1 MSRDILWHRLT
12 GLFIAV
18 IVFGGVTA
26 GALGATS
33 QDQEQPKAEASTD
46 NGAEDRS
53 DIDAL
58 VAGARAEDGK
68 LIARVC
74 SNCHSVTPGGGHKI
88 GPNLY
93 GVSGRRVASVPNYPY
108 SRGLTRHLGQTWTNE
123 NLNAYLAN
131 PKDWAPGTKMTFP
144 GLSNAGERAAIIAYL
159 RALPEIASRDD
170 GSQDASA
177 ASQQASDTP
186 TGPQPTTAKDS
197 QRLTRDGLVID
208 LSVTPA
214 KNNASGGM
222 KLLQGDR
229 AEVAFRITDEA
240 TGEPVSGL
248 YPGAWLDLA
257 KTWDSDQDSSMT
269 CKYRASLYLQGQGF
283 KPLIDMNSY
292 YMLVLNHDASIMVF
306 DPLVNVSGKTMLYA
320 QINLEKPGAD
330 WVKSADEKWIFISM
344 PRANQVAVVDSDVFK
359 VKTNI
364 DAGSHPVRVAMQ
376 PDGKYLWVGNDS
388 KKSGESGVTVID
400 VDGLKTAAQIPTGQG
415 HHEIAFSS
423 DSRYAFISNRT
434 SGTVS
439 VIDVQKLEKVTDIR
453 TGPQP
458 ISLSY
463 SQLSESLYVVDG
475 AEGIVSVIDPR
486 SQAVTKRVKALPGL
500 GPLRFT
506 ADGRWGFVVNTEQSL
521 VHVIDAS
528 VNRIAQDISV
538 GTRPYQIG
546 FSRSF
551 AYVRSLGTERV
562 SMINLQELYKG
573 RKPPIVTFPAGNKAP
588 AEAPELN
595 LADVIVEAPGEAAVI
610 VVSPADATVYYYME
624 GMNAPSG
631 AFRNYGHRPLA
642 VMVVDQALREKEP
655 GAYASGALLPHAGT
669 YDIAFIMDSPQ
680 ILHCFSVVAGP
691 NPHFAGDIKPL
702 AVEYLIETRKASVGE
717 AYRLRFQLN
726 DPATGRLRS
735 GLKDIRVLYYKA
747 PGQFR
752 TEVAAKEVRDGLYE
766 AELPIRFPGAYYV
779 KVPYGELPYITFS
792 GSRQKAAKQGSA
804 PKGG

>member
-1 MSRDILWHRLT
+1 
-12 GLFIAV
+12 
-18 IVFGGVTA
+18 
-26 GALGATS
+26 
-33 QDQEQPKAEASTD
+33 
-46 NGAEDRS
+46 
-53 DIDAL
+53 
-58 VAGARAEDGK
+58 
-68 LIARVC
+68 
-74 SNCHSVTPGGGHKI
+74 
-88 GPNLY
+88 
-93 GVSGRRVASVPNYPY
+93 
-108 SRGLTRHLGQTWTNE
+108 
-123 NLNAYLAN
+123 
-131 PKDWAPGTKMTFP
+131 
-144 GLSNAGERAAIIAYL
+144 
-159 RALPEIASRDD
+159 
-170 GSQDASA
+170 
-177 ASQQASDTP
+177 
-186 TGPQPTTAKDS
+186 
-197 QRLTRDGLVID
+197 
-208 LSVTPA
+208 
-214 KNNASGGM
+214 
-222 KLLQGDR
+222 
-229 AEVAFRITDEA
+229 
-240 TGEPVSGL
+240 
-248 YPGAWLDLA
+248 
-257 KTWDSDQDSSMT
+257 
-269 CKYRASLYLQGQGF
+269 
-283 KPLIDMNSY
+283 
-292 YMLVLNHDASIMVF
+292 
-306 DPLVNVSGKTMLYA
+306 
-320 QINLEKPGAD
+320 
-330 WVKSADEKWIFISM
+330 
-344 PRANQVAVVDSDVFK
+344 
-359 VKTNI
+359 
-364 DAGSHPVRVAMQ
+364 
-376 PDGKYLWVGNDS
+376 
-388 KKSGESGVTVID
+388 
-400 VDGLKTAAQIPTGQG
+400 
-415 HHEIAFSS
+415 
-423 DSRYAFISNRT
+423 
-434 SGTVS
+434 
-439 VIDVQKLEKVTDIR
+439 
-453 TGPQP
+453 
-458 ISLSY
+458 
-463 SQLSESLYVVDG
+463 
-475 AEGIVSVIDPR
+475 
-486 SQAVTKRVKALPGL
+486 
-500 GPLRFT
+500 
-506 ADGRWGFVVNTEQSL
+506 VVNTEQSL

-766 AELPIRFPGAYYV
+766 AELPIRFPGAYYAHISSPSL